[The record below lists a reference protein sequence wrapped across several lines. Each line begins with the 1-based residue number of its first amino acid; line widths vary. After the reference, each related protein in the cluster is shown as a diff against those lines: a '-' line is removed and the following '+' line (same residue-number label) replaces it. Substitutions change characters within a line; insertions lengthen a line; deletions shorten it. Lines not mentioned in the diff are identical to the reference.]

1 MSNFIVLKGTSN
13 DDCASL
19 NVQLGKTMRLR
30 GEWEVGVTASV
41 LEVGYARM
49 MWIFCDVADYSI
61 VNNLSLQL
69 LDIVPSGVRN
79 STKPA
84 YVRVLKK
91 VFSSINVDIRKD
103 FNEAKFEVKPVESK
117 SVAIGHK
124 AIEESQ
130 PDESANGKEFIIV
143 LHFRKA

>member
-1 MSNFIVLKGTSN
+1 
-13 DDCASL
+13 
-19 NVQLGKTMRLR
+19 MRLR
-30 GEWEVGVTASV
+30 GEWEVGVSASV

-49 MWIFCDVADYSI
+49 MWIFCDVVDYSI

-69 LDIVPSGVRN
+69 LDIVPSGLRS

-91 VFSSINVDIRKD
+91 AFSSINIDVRKD
-103 FNEAKFEVKPVESK
+103 FYEPKSSKPADGKTIEASEDEVDTS
-117 SVAIGHK
+117 
-124 AIEESQ
+124 
-130 PDESANGKEFIIV
+130 GKEFTTV